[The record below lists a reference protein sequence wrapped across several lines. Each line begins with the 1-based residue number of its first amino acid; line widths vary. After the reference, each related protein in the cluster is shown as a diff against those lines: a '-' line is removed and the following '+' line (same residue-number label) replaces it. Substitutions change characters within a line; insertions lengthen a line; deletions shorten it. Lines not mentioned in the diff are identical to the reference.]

1 MYYNTWTLPAS
12 PTRRQALKQ
21 AFSMSCLDIHMPG
34 EGSYMPN
41 LAETSDPVIPGVQ
54 PEPLER

>member
-1 MYYNTWTLPAS
+1 MHYSTWTLSVS

-34 EGSYMPN
+34 EASYMSN
-41 LAETSDPVIPGVQ
+41 LAETSDPVIPGAQ